1 MCEGCAI
8 LTNFEPRGLQ
18 PTSPAAR
25 SERERS
31 GRSEPATWPRQ
42 RSRPRTLYRTRS
54 RPAGPSDHSS
64 NIGQWR
70 SILTV
75 TDGLH
80 RTPQSGLLSGS
91 GVRMPTLLQTL
102 PSPASS
108 SISEAAVLAREG
120 EVRILASFHTL
131 RGGRCLRRP
140 SPQLRRCHVLPLQD
154 QSLRP
159 CSGATR

>member
-1 MCEGCAI
+1 MKVVQFLPI
-8 LTNFEPRGLQ
+8 LSQEVFNLLPLQRDRSASAPGVQNPRHGQGNGHGLEHFIEQ
-18 PTSPAAR
+18 GHVLQVRLTI
-25 SERERS
+25 
-31 GRSEPATWPRQ
+31 
-42 RSRPRTLYRTRS
+42 
-54 RPAGPSDHSS
+54 SS